1 MMRLPA
7 FRYRAAKTAEE
18 AAAILAGEGPGARVV
33 AGGTDLFPN
42 LKRRHQRATTVIG
55 LRGARGLRG
64 VRDGNGSGAV
74 VGAMT
79 TLSEIAGS
87 AALGARWRG
96 FVEAVRSISTPI
108 LRNMGTIGGNLC
120 LDTRCTYYNQDEEW
134 RESISYCLKEAGQ
147 VCWVAPGSPRCWAV
161 SSSDAAPALCA
172 LGASVRLVSRE
183 GERVIPVADLFR
195 DDGID
200 YLTKRPDEVLTD
212 VRLPAP
218 AGGVRSTYWKLRRR
232 GSIDFPVLG
241 VAAAVGLDAR
251 GTVASASIWLSGVGS
266 APMEAR
272 AAAEFLVGKPPTP
285 EIVAEAARLARDPAT
300 PLDNTDFTLQWRKQM
315 VERWVEGALREL
327 AGLPAEE
334 RY

>member
-1 MMRLPA
+1 
-7 FRYRAAKTAEE
+7 
-18 AAAILAGEGPGARVV
+18 
-33 AGGTDLFPN
+33 
-42 LKRRHQRATTVIG
+42 
-55 LRGARGLRG
+55 
-64 VRDGNGSGAV
+64 
-74 VGAMT
+74 MT

-147 VCWVAPGSPRCWAV
+147 VYWVAPGSPRCWAV